1 MIGKLDPEERVLS
14 AGPKEL
20 PAWFE
25 QTSDEPYDRHQ
36 YQVVFNDGQQSIT
49 FDDYEQMRAYWF
61 ECVRNWK
68 GCTVNVLDRKQNKK
82 SKGGFK

>member
-14 AGPKEL
+14 EGPPQL
-20 PAWFE
+20 PEWFA

-36 YQVVFNDGQQSIT
+36 YELQFNGQSII

-61 ECVRNWK
+61 QSAHNGRIVW
-68 GCTVNVLDRKQNKK
+68 
-82 SKGGFK
+82 